1 MSLTARRRLTAW
13 LGLAAMWLAV
23 AMPVVSQGLA
33 AHRAAQARLLDLAFC
48 TVDGEAR
55 ALPTLMTVTSMA
67 VVTTGLGHVHDGN
80 ASAPNASHM
89 AHALHAAHDTQGDLC
104 GYCSLLANHP
114 PLVMPALAGAVSFAW
129 IARAGPVA
137 PARPSNTPL
146 AYTPP
151 ARAPPA
157 VS

>member
-1 MSLTARRRLTAW
+1 MTSSSRKRLTAW
-13 LGLAAMWLAV
+13 LGLAAMWLAIC
-23 AMPVVSQGLA
+23 MPIVSQGLA
-33 AHRAAQARLLDLAFC
+33 AHRAGEARVLDAAFC
-48 TVDGEAR
+48 TVDGATH
-55 ALPTLMTVTSMA
+55 ASSAMLVAATA
-67 VVTTGLGHVHDGN
+67 HGHDN
-80 ASAPNASHM
+80 ATHGAGMS
-89 AHALHAAHDTQGDLC
+89 HAAHESQGDLC

-114 PLVMPALAGAVSFAW
+114 PLVMPALAGAISFAW

-137 PARPSNTPL
+137 NAVPSNTQL

>member
-1 MSLTARRRLTAW
+1 MTSSSRKRLTAW
-13 LGLAAMWLAV
+13 LGLAAMWLAIC
-23 AMPVVSQGLA
+23 MPIVSQGLA
-33 AHRAAQARLLDLAFC
+33 AHRAGQARVLDAAFC
-48 TVDGEAR
+48 TVDGATH
-55 ALPTLMTVTSMA
+55 ASSA
-67 VVTTGLGHVHDGN
+67 VLVAGTAHGHDDATHG
-80 ASAPNASHM
+80 AGMS
-89 AHALHAAHDTQGDLC
+89 HAAHENQGDLC

-114 PLVMPALAGAVSFAW
+114 PLVMPALAGAISFAW

-137 PARPSNTPL
+137 NAVASNTQS